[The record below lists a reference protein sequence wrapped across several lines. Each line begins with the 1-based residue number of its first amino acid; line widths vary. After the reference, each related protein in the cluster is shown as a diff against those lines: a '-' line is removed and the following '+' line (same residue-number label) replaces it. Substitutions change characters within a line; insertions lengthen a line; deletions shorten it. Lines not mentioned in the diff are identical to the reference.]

1 MLHQAAVMQEITCD
15 RGTRN
20 KEKYTHTNTTDLV
33 FFNQKNRSVWD
44 FELTKEYEFTR

>member
-1 MLHQAAVMQEITCD
+1 MQEITCD

-20 KEKYTHTNTTDLV
+20 KEKYPHTNTTDLV
-33 FFNQKNRSVWD
+33 FFFLNKKNRSVWD

>member
-20 KEKYTHTNTTDLV
+20 KEKYPHTNTTDLV
-33 FFNQKNRSVWD
+33 FSLIREIGLFGTSN
-44 FELTKEYEFTR
+44 